1 MLDSCTFIDPLT
13 GKKLRGVMKDGVC
26 VPVDQS
32 GLEASRTTH
41 WRWRSFQDRARIQGY
56 EAPVMPFPSGHP
68 EQSEGPLDHECSP
81 AGGVSGLH
89 PQDDSKKTPIQ
100 DSTDLL
106 SSTEGGPST
115 ASQDDPKIKVQDD
128 INAIDSLLI
137 PHPSN
142 SNTPDDFQTNEFIL
156 TSIEKS
162 LEPVFIE
169 SNLKQIDVKS
179 LFTKENSIFNLPSA
193 GVSTLTPNQAQ
204 RVEEF
209 DENDETPTE
218 CENPAE
224 DSLNLLSFQPMKIL
238 RREFKTLVP
247 FLPELRKYHTVSE
260 IIYLCHMLWYVALKA
275 CSRTGLI
282 AFQSSKTARYLGIC
296 TKTERR
302 IRQIFVERGVFVCH
316 YNRSSHLLLMGVNGE
331 GFKKYF
337 SALGGDA
344 SLIQTAQDETN
355 VESYAKDLHEQ
366 VKTAQAEHAS
376 LKLEESLVEEEME
389 SLRSVEP
396 FVRKTLKGLSPDQIQ
411 MSLKDLGV
419 VKLLDPKDIKRGL
432 RYFHAD
438 PDHILYPYKSF
449 SGEDGCRILHILGKV
464 MPDTIPSQRPVD
476 ECPDYFYK
484 GTELEHLNHERWSN
498 QERATFQIT
507 RNLALRM
514 GLKHYLIFIGQ
525 FTVVDWVLDDNL
537 HFVDVTFAARN
548 TSMAAIL
555 GAVFLELYV
564 HCGLPYM
571 PHIIP
576 LQGPDLPYC
585 GGLGVED

>member
-13 GKKLRGVMKDGVC
+13 GKKLRGVLKDGVC

-32 GLEASRTTH
+32 ELEASKATH
-41 WRWRSFQDRARIQGY
+41 WRWRSVQERSRIQGY
-56 EAPVMPFPSGHP
+56 EAPTLPQGSHV
-68 EQSEGPLDHECSP
+68 EGEARNTS
-81 AGGVSGLH
+81 
-89 PQDDSKKTPIQ
+89 IQ
-100 DSTDLL
+100 DSPIEVLRSEDLRVTDPG
-106 SSTEGGPST
+106 S
-115 ASQDDPKIKVQDD
+115 
-128 INAIDSLLI
+128 INSITI
-137 PHPSN
+137 PYPSN
-142 SNTPDDFQTNEFIL
+142 TNTPDDFQTNELIL
-156 TSIEKS
+156 TAIEKS

-169 SNLKQIDVKS
+169 SNLKPIDVKS
-179 LFTKENSIFNLPSA
+179 LFTKENSIFNLPSV
-193 GVSTLTPNQAQ
+193 GVSTLTPNQP
-204 RVEEF
+204 REIEEF
-209 DENDETPTE
+209 DENAETSTEDEKPLSDAL
-218 CENPAE
+218 NP
-224 DSLNLLSFQPMKIL
+224 SSFQPMKIL

-247 FLPELRKYHTVSE
+247 FLPELKKYHTSSE
-260 IIYLCHMLWYVALKA
+260 IIYLCHMLWYIALKA

-282 AFQSSKTARYLGIC
+282 SFQSNKTARYLGIC
-296 TKTERR
+296 SKTERR

-355 VESYAKDLHEQ
+355 VESYAKDLNEQ
-366 VKTAQAEHAS
+366 LKIVQEEHAS
-376 LKLEESLVEEEME
+376 LRLEESLVEEEME

-419 VKLLDPKDIKRGL
+419 VKLIDPKDIKRGL

-438 PDHILYPYKSF
+438 PDHILYPYKQF

-464 MPDTIPSQRPVD
+464 MPDQIPSIRAQD

-484 GTELEHLNHERWSN
+484 GIELEHLNHERWSN

-514 GLKHYLIFIGQ
+514 EFKYYLTFIGQ
-525 FTVVDWVLDDNL
+525 FTVVDWVLDDSL

-548 TSMAAIL
+548 TAMAAIL
-555 GAVFLELYV
+555 GAVFLELYI

-585 GGLGVED
+585 GGLGADD